1 MRVPFG
7 DAFLFMHHTEVRAV
21 SKVCEKCGKKPV
33 AGRSYARRGLAKKK
47 GGVGK
52 KITGIT
58 KRRFHPNVQNV
69 RVKER
74 NGTVHRVKL
83 CTKCLRVGL
92 RDGTIS
98 KAPRKP
104 RPPKVAPEPVFE
116 VATGSLAPPD
126 ALEGDAAAVA
136 EERAKG
142 VEGER
147 RRPADISE
155 RAMEEMEAAYEEEKD
170 SEAEKRMEGLRDEKP
185 ESPGE

>member
-1 MRVPFG
+1 M
-7 DAFLFMHHTEVRAV
+7 

-58 KRRFHPNVQNV
+58 KRRFHPNIQNV
-69 RVKER
+69 RVKEP

-92 RDGTIS
+92 RDGTIT

-116 VATGSLAPPD
+116 APSGSLEAPD

-136 EERAKG
+136 EERALA
-142 VEGER
+142 EER
-147 RRPADISE
+147 QPGDVSDRVMD
-155 RAMEEMEAAYEEEKD
+155 EMEAAYEEEKD
-170 SEAEKRMEGLRDEKP
+170 SEDEKRMEEFREGAGDE
-185 ESPGE
+185 GE

>member
-1 MRVPFG
+1 M
-7 DAFLFMHHTEVRAV
+7 

-58 KRRFHPNVQNV
+58 KRRFHPNVQTV
-69 RVKER
+69 RIRETSGAVR
-74 NGTVHRVKL
+74 RAKL

-92 RDGTIS
+92 RDGTVT
-98 KAPRKP
+98 KATRKP
-104 RPPKVAPEPVFE
+104 RPSKIAPEPVFL
-116 VATGSLAPPD
+116 AASGSLAAPD

-142 VEGER
+142 VGGAD
-147 RRPADISE
+147 RRPDDVSD
-155 RAMEEMEAAYEEEKD
+155 RVMDEMETAYEEEKD
-170 SEAEKRMEGLRDEKP
+170 SEDAKRMDQFRDEKKD
-185 ESPGE
+185 EKQDEPGE

>member
-1 MRVPFG
+1 MRVLIG
-7 DAFLFMHHTEVRAV
+7 TRAFFQAEVRAV

-58 KRRFHPNVQNV
+58 KRRFIPNIQVV
-69 RVKER
+69 RIRET
-74 NGTVHRVKL
+74 NGTVRRAKL

-92 RDGTIS
+92 RDGTLA
-98 KAPRKP
+98 KATRKP
-104 RPPKVAPEPVFE
+104 RAPKVAPELVF
-116 VATGSLAPPD
+116 VAATGSLAPPD

-142 VEGER
+142 ADRG
-147 RRPADISE
+147 PADVSDRVMDE
-155 RAMEEMEAAYEEEKD
+155 LDTAYEEEKD
-170 SEAEKRMEGLRDEKP
+170 AEDAKRMEKSRDDKP
-185 ESPGE
+185 DDS